1 MNNFIKVLFVA
12 GFLISACS
20 NKEDFIT
27 FSPQEDM
34 ADVKA
39 SPESR
44 MMSAIPEPPSENIDA
59 KVVDK
64 KKIIKDGRMGIK
76 VDDLDAS
83 KHRVDELVRSYKG
96 YYGNEGYNNTDYESS
111 YNLQIRVPAESFEKF
126 IAEIEA
132 GAGEVSY
139 KDINSRDVTDQFIDM
154 ETRLASKRAY
164 HLRYSELLKQAK
176 TVKDILEIEERMRKL
191 QEEIESTEGRLRY
204 LNDQV
209 SYSTLHLTISKPKD
223 FVFKPG
229 DRINFMER
237 LKQALSRGWYGF
249 VDLLLFIIKIWP
261 LWIVLFISWAALRAR
276 RKKIV

>member
-1 MNNFIKVLFVA
+1 MNNFIKLLFVS
-12 GFLISACS
+12 GLLISACS
-20 NKEDFIT
+20 NNKEETT
-27 FSPQEDM
+27 FSEQEDM
-34 ADVKA
+34 LYMKTA
-39 SPESR
+39 PESR
-44 MMSAIPEPPSENIDA
+44 MMSSIPEPPSENIDA

-83 KHRVDELVRSYKG
+83 KSRVDGLVQSYKG

-111 YNLQIRVPAESFEKF
+111 YNLQIRVPAESFEKL

-132 GAGEVSY
+132 GAGEVNY

-176 TVKDILEIEERMRKL
+176 TVKDILEIEERMRML
-191 QEEIESTEGRLRY
+191 QEEIESTEGRLKY

-209 SYSTLHLTISKPKD
+209 SYSTLHLSISKPKD

-229 DRINFMER
+229 DRMNFLER

-249 VDLLLFIIKIWP
+249 VDLVLFLIKIWP
-261 LWIVLFISWAALRAR
+261 LWIVLIIAWTAWRAK
-276 RKKIV
+276 RKNVV